1 MAFIPA
7 VLPSGLFSGIPWL
20 VTPGVLLLSSI
31 ILGLWDQPR
40 GVPAA
45 GEGHGA
51 QKAEK
56 HHLQWSDLLS
66 SGLIIILC

>member
-7 VLPSGLFSGIPWL
+7 VLPGGLFSGIPWL
-20 VTPGVLLLSSI
+20 VTPGVLSLPSI
-31 ILGLWDQPR
+31 ILGLWDQPC

-51 QKAEK
+51 RKTPLAMVRPAQLWFEP
-56 HHLQWSDLLS
+56 LV
-66 SGLIIILC
+66 